1 MTVANARTVAP
12 RGGFRT
18 SAFAVRGRVSA
29 LAVRVRPSALSS
41 RLAFRTSALSTCLGF
56 LFLWWVASCGTVAA
70 AVGPNESLEP
80 DATSGAD
87 EKLVEAPIVDDVVFP
102 DDLTFRREELFR
114 WMNLHPRSWGH
125 ESRFTM
131 SEWRADLG
139 RLEQFYRQ
147 EGFDAAEV
155 HGLVEEAAPGQVVLR
170 IGVDEGPRWEWIQS
184 RLVVQPARS
193 GLRDSL
199 RVLVPQPGEP
209 ARWRL
214 LPMLEEEMTRRLA
227 EWGRHDADVEFF
239 VRRDEADRRAELKV
253 VVHAGPLVRA
263 EGLRIDGVDKTRR
276 DVIRRELLV
285 HDGDPLRLS
294 DLRRS
299 EERLRNLGIFRDVSV
314 GIAPTS
320 HRHGFRAIHVR
331 VEEAPGGRLA
341 SGFGYGSIDRLHLGA
356 SIEQANFRG
365 RAIRLAV
372 GMVIG
377 QERRMLEAGAF
388 LPWFLQRRLGLRLS
402 TTYEKVF
409 PSRYEIERER
419 AEVALVREIEQ
430 IWKLEGGFLA
440 ERARVLS
447 SKSGRDDE
455 AIRIGQLGVSLSR
468 DTRDRLLGPTRGG
481 YVRVSHDW
489 VSPLFGS
496 SEDFSRLELQ
506 ARGHQHLG
514 RGFLGHA
521 RALFGVLRPHEA
533 RNDIPLSERFFA
545 GGTEDLRGFPGD
557 GIGPQDESGEPEG
570 GRILFLGGVEAER
583 HLWGSIGLA
592 GFVDFGQLENRKED
606 LRTSRLSVGAGG
618 GLRWRS
624 RLGYA
629 RADVGF
635 PLTDRFAGA
644 PRFHFST
651 GTTFF

>member
-1 MTVANARTVAP
+1 MRSARGRRRGCGAPGRAADVTGATASNVRGARVSRLLPIAVLLALFVTVLSNRAAAEEEATPEIVAP
-12 RGGFRT
+12 AGMT
-18 SAFAVRGRVSA
+18 A
-29 LAVRVRPSALSS
+29 
-41 RLAFRTSALSTCLGF
+41 
-56 LFLWWVASCGTVAA
+56 
-70 AVGPNESLEP
+70 
-80 DATSGAD
+80 
-87 EKLVEAPIVDDVVFP
+87 P
-102 DDLTFRREELFR
+102 DDDGSAPESPFSGPVVVEDVIFPEGLTFRREELFR
-114 WMNLHPRSWGH
+114 WMRLHPKSWGH

-131 SEWRADLG
+131 SDWRADLG

-155 HGLVEEAAPGQVVLR
+155 TGLVEEERPGRVVLR
-170 IGVDEGPRWEWIQS
+170 VGIEEGPRWEWIQS
-184 RLVVQPARS
+184 RLVVNPARS

-199 RVLVPQPGEP
+199 RVLVPNPGEP

-214 LPMLEEEMTRRLA
+214 LPMLREEMVARLA
-227 EWGRHDADVEFF
+227 EWGRHDAEVEFL
-239 VRRDEADRRAELKV
+239 VRRDEADRRAEIKV

-276 DVIRRELLV
+276 DVVRRELLV
-285 HDGDPLRLS
+285 RDGDPLRLS
-294 DLRRS
+294 ELRRS
-299 EERLRNLGIFRDVSV
+299 EERLRNLGIFSDVKV
-314 GIAPTS
+314 GIAPYS
-320 HRHGFRAIHVR
+320 HRHGFRAVHVR

-356 SIEQANFRG
+356 SIEQANFHG

-372 GMVIG
+372 GMVVG

-388 LPWFLQRRLGLRLS
+388 LPWVLHRRVGLRLS

-419 AEVALVREIEQ
+419 GEVALVREIEEV
-430 IWKLEGGFLA
+430 WKLELGFLA

-447 SKSGRDDE
+447 SKADRDDKPV
-455 AIRIGQLGVSLSR
+455 RIGQLGVALSK
-468 DTRDRLLGPTRGG
+468 DTRDRLLGPTRGR
-481 YVRVSHDW
+481 YVRFSHDW

-496 SEDFSRLELQ
+496 SEDFTRIEFQ
-506 ARGHQHLG
+506 VRGYHPLG
-514 RGFLGHA
+514 AGVLGQA
-521 RALFGVLRPHEA
+521 RALVGVLRSHESG
-533 RNDIPLSERFFA
+533 NEIPLSERFFA

-557 GIGPQDESGEPEG
+557 GIGPQDDSGEPEG
-570 GRILFLGGVEAER
+570 GRILFLGGVEAEHR
-583 HLWGSIGLA
+583 VWRSVGIA
-592 GFVDFGQLENRKED
+592 GFVDIGQLENRQED
-606 LRTSRLSVGAGG
+606 LRLSRLSVGAGA

-629 RADVGF
+629 RADIGF
-635 PLTDRFAGA
+635 PLTDRFAGP